1 LDKNDRQTFA
11 AAFPDD
17 LKTRYEAAKRRTGDM
32 VCNMDDH
39 LAKDFVALWQSE
51 LTAAAAD
58 RELREIFTA
67 LVALWAGTANTALTQ
82 LARPDAPGSAKTAQP
97 AGAAPAAPAS
107 DAGLAQIEQLNRRIA
122 ELEQILADLL
132 DQRGGNAA

>member
-1 LDKNDRQTFA
+1 
-11 AAFPDD
+11 
-17 LKTRYEAAKRRTGDM
+17 
-32 VCNMDDH
+32 MDDN

-67 LVALWAGTANTALTQ
+67 LVALWAGTANAALGQ
-82 LARPDAPGSAKTAQP
+82 LARPDAPPGSAKAAQP
-97 AGAAPAAPAS
+97 AGAAAAPPAS

-132 DQRGGNAA
+132 DQRGSNAA